1 MKTNPH
7 GLVSQLLW
15 KADELQKGAESPC
28 HEAVGLVA
36 CMDHTDS
43 SEQLSAESLRCPE
56 VRGRSLQEQGMEHYP
71 HTCLPLS
78 LTLGNRSRL
87 VSVELCLTIARK
99 ACSLL
104 LGLLS
109 PLSTL
114 KLAQEQKLLKKL
126 THGSYPCECRS
137 FWFYGNGPLWGST
150 VAQQWWASAA
160 SDRVPFSAPSISSLP
175 FSSSAVCYL
184 FSTPSFYSFN
194 TFLPLLTLI
203 PLCL

>member
-1 MKTNPH
+1 
-7 GLVSQLLW
+7 
-15 KADELQKGAESPC
+15 
-28 HEAVGLVA
+28 
-36 CMDHTDS
+36 MDHTDS

-114 KLAQEQKLLKKL
+114 KLAQEQKLLKK
-126 THGSYPCECRS
+126 TYPRQLSLWVQVFLILWEWATLGQHSSTAMVSICCFWQGAFFSS
-137 FWFYGNGPLWGST
+137 FHFFSSFLFQCSVLSLLHPFFLLLQHVLASFDPNPTLSLVPEAAMIDLMIDWLWILS
-150 VAQQWWASAA
+150 S
-160 SDRVPFSAPSISSLP
+160 PFSGLWQKT
-175 FSSSAVCYL
+175 CQK
-184 FSTPSFYSFN
+184 
-194 TFLPLLTLI
+194 
-203 PLCL
+203 